1 MQIKYFSWLKNITN
15 KEFENIENK
24 NIKDVDSLTKYLC
37 NKYPKMKEYLIKDQV
52 IRIAINLEY
61 ASENIKLSKND
72 EIALF
77 PPVSGG

>member
-1 MQIKYFSWLKNITN
+1 MKIKYFSWLKNITKTESEEIIN
-15 KEFENIENK
+15 KEIIDIETLK
-24 NIKDVDSLTKYLC
+24 KYLFI
-37 NKYPKMKEYLIKDQV
+37 KYPKIKDYFIKDNI

-61 ASENIKLSKND
+61 TSKNIKLSNKD

>member
-37 NKYPKMKEYLIKDQV
+37 SKYPKMKEYLIKDQV